1 MVDPEVDQGGETEV
15 ALEEEEKDVV
25 AEDVEDMDRM
35 DQTIIDRWV

>member
-35 DQTIIDRWV
+35 DQTIIDR